1 MFIFPAFIDPSV
13 AILSVLIPFVLV
25 PVALLAFIV
34 WHIRKLNRI
43 DERLMD
49 IQERL
54 KDR

>member
-1 MFIFPAFIDPSV
+1 MFVFPAFLNPTVGIIV
-13 AILSVLIPFVLV
+13 FIPFFLV
-25 PVALLAFIV
+25 PVALIAFMV
-34 WHIRKLNRI
+34 WQIRKLNRI